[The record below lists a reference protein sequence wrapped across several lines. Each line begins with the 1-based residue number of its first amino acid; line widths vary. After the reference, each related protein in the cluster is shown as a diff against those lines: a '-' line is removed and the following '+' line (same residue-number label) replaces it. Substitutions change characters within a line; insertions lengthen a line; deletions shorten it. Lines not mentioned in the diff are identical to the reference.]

1 MNNLTGRSQHSPR
14 HCPVLADAIASQLV
28 RNGKYEAVD
37 HKSSNYRPISLLS
50 SFSKLLEKLMYKR
63 LYNFLK
69 CYKILNAEQFGFRL
83 GHATSHATTLVI
95 SNIADA
101 FEKKLL
107 TIGVFL
113 DLSKAFDTIDHDIL
127 LYKLNYYGIRGT
139 ACEWFKSYLSGRT
152 QQVQFN
158 NCLSS
163 TIKPIT
169 SSVPQGLILVLF
181 YMYLYFMLTILK
193 TAWISAQMYR
203 LLMILTSLLLV
214 KIYNQSI
221 QKLILNLKN
230 IDEWI
235 VATDDAPSC
244 EVPSRRRTI
253 KPPAWQKDY
262 YMF

>member
-1 MNNLTGRSQHSPR
+1 M
-14 HCPVLADAIASQLV
+14 
-28 RNGKYEAVD
+28 
-37 HKSSNYRPISLLS
+37 
-50 SFSKLLEKLMYKR
+50 
-63 LYNFLK
+63 
-69 CYKILNAEQFGFRL
+69 
-83 GHATSHATTLVI
+83 
-95 SNIADA
+95 
-101 FEKKLL
+101 L

-139 ACEWFKSYLSGRT
+139 AFEWFKSYLSGRT

-181 YMYLYFMLTILK
+181 YMYLYFMLTILE